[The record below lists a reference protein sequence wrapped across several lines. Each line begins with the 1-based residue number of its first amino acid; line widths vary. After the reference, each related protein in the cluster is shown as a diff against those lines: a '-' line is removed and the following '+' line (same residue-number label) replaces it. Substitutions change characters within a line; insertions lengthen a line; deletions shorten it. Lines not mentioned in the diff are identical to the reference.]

1 MASSDPLDALIALSQ
16 DFPKYSAAIARKVA
30 IPDNIQKRVEK
41 VTLRGSAEST
51 VFVNGKAITAEG
63 LNAFS

>member
-30 IPDNIQKRVEK
+30 IPENIQQK
-41 VTLRGSAEST
+41 VAKSSMRGSAESAI
-51 VFVNGKAITAEG
+51 FVNGKVMSSEG